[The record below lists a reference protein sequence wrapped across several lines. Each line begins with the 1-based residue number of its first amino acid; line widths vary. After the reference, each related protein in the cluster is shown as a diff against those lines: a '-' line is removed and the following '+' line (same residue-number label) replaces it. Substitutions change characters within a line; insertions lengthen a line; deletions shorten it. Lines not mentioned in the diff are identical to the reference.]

1 MIQYIFGGIHM
12 IQLPVKERKRIKKER
27 MRTMENKLNEKQ
39 LSFYSQIPDT
49 CKMTYLKAVTTN
61 SKATSI
67 KAKCLDCCC
76 WQKNEIK
83 LCPVE
88 QCPLWKYRPYQDG

>member
-1 MIQYIFGGIHM
+1 MIRM
-12 IQLPVKERKRIKKER
+12 TAKERDEIKKEK
-27 MRTMENKLNEKQ
+27 MKIMETKLNEKQ

-49 CKMTYLKAVTTN
+49 YKMTYLKATTTN

-83 LCPVE
+83 LCSVE